1 MSKGMQNLTLTRE
14 RKIALPVILRA
25 ARLSMGTAGFTPAEQ
40 RQLESALKAFD

>member
-1 MSKGMQNLTLTRE
+1 MSKGKQNMTMTRE

-40 RQLESALKAFD
+40 RQLAAALKAFE